1 MFFQLSR
8 ELTGCSPWNRPS
20 LDPLPVL
27 CTGSHTIQYEA
38 NLTKLLRHETCA
50 SACPEDCTRVDY
62 RVAVSRSKVDP
73 TTTCAYEDNVRRVAL
88 QLFRED
94 AAERSERGIF

>member
-1 MFFQLSR
+1 MSFFEGNVTSLQRLD
-8 ELTGCSPWNRPS
+8 ELCG
-20 LDPLPVL
+20 
-27 CTGSHTIQYEA
+27 
-38 NLTKLLRHETCA
+38 
-50 SACPEDCTRVDY
+50 ACPEDCTRVDY